1 MSGKNGRRM
10 SANIE
15 LNHKVHVLT
24 KKEELDSV
32 RVAGKVVI
40 VLDILFASTTM
51 VAALAKGALEVL
63 PVLDEAAARAAAKS
77 CQDGCFVLSGEL
89 NADTL
94 PGFAHPAPLA
104 LIEHGIDGK
113 TVIYSTT
120 NGTVAM
126 TRAAGAARIYC
137 GALLNARRLV
147 EHIVTEHPRETVLI
161 VCAGSAN
168 NFNFEDF
175 LGAGAFVERF
185 AGLLGDAAD
194 FSDAARAALSVYRQS
209 RLPGALLEC
218 RLGRMMVRRG
228 FAHEVE
234 FACRLDEFPV
244 IPALEDGRLRLVA
257 RDPPPSDSSRSRR
270 S

>member
-1 MSGKNGRRM
+1 MSKG
-10 SANIE
+10 IE

-24 KKEELDSV
+24 KKEELDTV
-32 RVAGKVVI
+32 RVGGKVVV
-40 VLDILFASTTM
+40 VLDILFATTTM
-51 VAALAKGALEVL
+51 VAALAKGALEVV

-209 RLPGALLEC
+209 RLPRALLEC

-257 RDPPPSDSSRSRR
+257 GDPPP
-270 S
+270 